1 LFLDLDLQRTVTGG
15 LFQRHGKA
23 HRSIARSAR
32 TPATITPNKRPA
44 MPFQV
49 SQVVE
54 WMERLIDEKIRL
66 EAINSRRD
74 ELLKRNVGKELI
86 NAGIEESRKKIAQ
99 AKTELMSL
107 LQQLEQ
113 K

>member
-1 LFLDLDLQRTVTGG
+1 
-15 LFQRHGKA
+15 
-23 HRSIARSAR
+23 
-32 TPATITPNKRPA
+32 